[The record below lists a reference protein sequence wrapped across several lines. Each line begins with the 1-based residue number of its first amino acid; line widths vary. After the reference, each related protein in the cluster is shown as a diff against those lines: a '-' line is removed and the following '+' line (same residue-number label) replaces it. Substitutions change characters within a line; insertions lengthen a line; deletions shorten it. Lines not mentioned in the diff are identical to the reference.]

1 MLDTRVLTISIS
13 HILIMLID
21 KSSQPL
27 AFLEASD
34 HIMDKI
40 FSPVISTSDSEE
52 LHLETKLGK
61 ARKCARAHTHTH
73 THTHI
78 VCDVLENHSHRGKD
92 SEKIPHIYMYT
103 DIFRFSFP

>member
-27 AFLEASD
+27 AFLGSSD
-34 HIMDKI
+34 HIMDKIFSPSDRIMDKI

-61 ARKCARAHTHTH
+61 TLSLFIGEHGH
-73 THTHI
+73 
-78 VCDVLENHSHRGKD
+78 
-92 SEKIPHIYMYT
+92 
-103 DIFRFSFP
+103 